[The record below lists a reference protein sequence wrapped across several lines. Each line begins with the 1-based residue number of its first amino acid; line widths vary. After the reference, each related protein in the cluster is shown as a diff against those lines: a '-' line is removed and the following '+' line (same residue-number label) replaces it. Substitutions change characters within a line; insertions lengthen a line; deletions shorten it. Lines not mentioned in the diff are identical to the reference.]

1 MESPKSRFN
10 LNRSRLALGLVWL
23 LIWLYVLGFGTLSIL
38 KHEAFQ
44 TYAADLGNMDQPIWN
59 TLHGRFLE
67 ETKNDGSQGPRLTD
81 HFEPMFALVSLSFL
95 IYDDVKAILIL
106 QTVVIA
112 LGALPVFW
120 LARDELESEAAGLV
134 FAAVYLLFPALHAAN
149 MTEFHAVPLAV
160 SPLLFAFHYTREKDW
175 PKAWL
180 FAILAMSAKEEI
192 SLLVFMLGLYAL
204 LVPKNKKREKLM
216 GGLLALVSLAWFGV
230 ATFVIIPHFRMTA
243 ETIYTQRY
251 TSLGGSFKGIILTLL
266 TKPWV
271 VVGLLLSGPRLAYLG
286 GLLAS
291 VGFLSIFDPPT
302 LLLSAPIYLANA
314 LSDYPLMYSGELHY
328 SAPVVPFF
336 VVSAIYGARRL
347 IGWLEKLHRRLSS
360 SQLAPAGFAIQRP
373 GGGLQIRREQK
384 RDLPRL
390 SEAGRLS
397 AKTLVLLWLLLCSL
411 GYQRLRGFTPL
422 GPNFNLPRITP
433 HHRLFQR
440 FAAQIPPDA
449 VLSTTPPLFP
459 HLTHRR
465 VIYLFPVMLD
475 DAEYVLLDVAG
486 VTDIHP
492 NDFHRAYRELVEGVS
507 PEHVEGAGFGIL
519 DSADGYILLQQGLAG
534 PATLPDGF
542 YDFARVEAPT
552 PDYPMT
558 VDFGDSLRLLGF
570 DLVDDWKWQRVRV
583 RLYWQVLRE
592 MDRDYQLY
600 LTFLDDG
607 GQVLAD
613 TVRQPMTVPLW
624 YPTSRWRQG
633 EVVATETLLLTG
645 LGDSFT
651 LGLGV
656 FEGENWEGGKRLP
669 TRIVESQYAVRSL
682 EGHTWVRLLSFRRER
697 GRLCPVSEKRLFE
710 PPPVQHSVQANF
722 AAQACGEPFGFAQ
735 DRPSRTITLLGY
747 DLAPPEPEPGGTL
760 RLILYW
766 QAQAEMEQDYT
777 VFVHL
782 LDAEGH
788 LVAQHDGQPGEGGL
802 PTSSWVGGEV
812 IADEHPLGL
821 DLKLPPGGYR
831 LEVGLYLW
839 PTMER
844 LPVLDGAGQVQ
855 GDKAVLGKV
864 RIKDKE

>member
-1 MESPKSRFN
+1 MESSKSGSRRQ
-10 LNRSRLALGLVWL
+10 LNRSHLALSLLWL
-23 LIWLYVLGFGTLSIL
+23 LIGLYVLGFGALSIL
-38 KHEAFQ
+38 RHEAFQ

-59 TLHGRFLE
+59 TLHGRFVD
-67 ETKNDGSQGPRLTD
+67 ETKNDGSQAPRLTD
-81 HFEPMFALVSLSFL
+81 HFEPIFALVSLSFL

-120 LARDELESEAAGLV
+120 RARDELESEGAGLV
-134 FAAVYLLFPALHAAN
+134 FAAVYLLFPALQAAN
-149 MTEFHAVPLAV
+149 VTEFHAVPLAV
-160 SPLLFAFHYTREKDW
+160 SPLLFAFHYTKEKDW

-192 SLLVFMLGLYAL
+192 TLLVFMLGLYAL
-204 LVPKNKKREKLM
+204 LVQKEKLM

-251 TSLGGSFKGIILTLL
+251 TSLGGSFKGIVLTLL

-271 VVGLLLSGPRLAYLG
+271 VVGILLSGPRLAYLG

-291 VGFLSIFDPPT
+291 VGFLSLFDPPI

-314 LSDYPLMYSGELHY
+314 LSDYPLMCSGELHY

-347 IGWLEKLHRRLSS
+347 IGWLEKPVGRRGATHF
-360 SQLAPAGFAIQRP
+360 QV
-373 GGGLQIRREQK
+373 RRT
-384 RDLPRL
+384 R
-390 SEAGRLS
+390 
-397 AKTLVLLWLLLCSL
+397 TLVLLWLLLCSL

-422 GPNFNLPRITP
+422 GPNFNVPRITP

-465 VIYLFPVMLD
+465 VIYLFPVVLD
-475 DAEYVLLDVAG
+475 DTEYVLLDVAG

-492 NDFHRAYRELVEGVS
+492 NDFHRAYRELVEGD
-507 PEHVEGAGFGIL
+507 GFGIL
-519 DSADGYILLQQGLAG
+519 DSANGYILLQRGLAG

-542 YDFARVEAPT
+542 YDFARVESPA

-558 VDFGDSLRLLGF
+558 IDLGDSLRLLGF

-583 RLYWQVLRE
+583 RLYWQVLRD
-592 MDRDYQLY
+592 MDRDYRLY
-600 LTFLDDG
+600 LAFLGDSG
-607 GQVLAD
+607 EVLAD
-613 TVRQPMTVPLW
+613 TIRQPMTVPIW

-633 EVVATETLLLTG
+633 EVVATETLLMTG

-656 FEGENWEGGKRLP
+656 FEGEHWEGGKRLP
-669 TRIVESQYAVRSL
+669 ARIVESPYAVCFL
-682 EGHTWVRLLSFRRER
+682 EDPTWVRLLSFRRVG
-697 GRLCPVSEKRLFE
+697 GRMRSVSE
-710 PPPVQHSVQANF
+710 
-722 AAQACGEPFGFAQ
+722 
-735 DRPSRTITLLGY
+735 
-747 DLAPPEPEPGGTL
+747 
-760 RLILYW
+760 
-766 QAQAEMEQDYT
+766 
-777 VFVHL
+777 
-782 LDAEGH
+782 
-788 LVAQHDGQPGEGGL
+788 
-802 PTSSWVGGEV
+802 
-812 IADEHPLGL
+812 
-821 DLKLPPGGYR
+821 
-831 LEVGLYLW
+831 
-839 PTMER
+839 
-844 LPVLDGAGQVQ
+844 
-855 GDKAVLGKV
+855 
-864 RIKDKE
+864 